1 MLEVVPILRLIFQLR
16 QLLMGIKT
24 QEILQEIDIQK
35 HLTGKLLLYITKVK
49 LIIFQIIH
57 CLHYLT

>member
-1 MLEVVPILRLIFQLR
+1 
-16 QLLMGIKT
+16 MGIKT